1 MEKEREAH
9 QHTEPASQQG
19 GQPASSLRSYY
30 ALAILTLVIACSALD
45 RTIITVVLEPIKK
58 EFMLSDTMLGLMV
71 GFGFA
76 LLYSLCALPIAR
88 LADRKSRVA
97 IMTIGLV
104 FWSAMTAVHA
114 FAQSAIQVLL
124 ARIGVGVGESCAAPL
139 TGSVL
144 ADYFPKNKRPMAN
157 SILSSAQYLG
167 TYAAFLIGGF
177 ATTYWGWRSV
187 FIVAGIPGF
196 VVAALLIFTVKEPR
210 RGAVDG
216 HKADTK
222 LYSIGQTITIL
233 AKNRT
238 YFFLLCGFCLTS
250 ITDLAVAS
258 WFASFL
264 IRVHHLTMI
273 QVGAVGG
280 GIKSIAGVAGVLLG
294 GIIVGWISKKNDKW
308 KLRAPGITSMLA
320 GPCLAGFLLM
330 PMPMAWVLLAL
341 GVFLAGVRMGPIMGV
356 VQTVVKVRM
365 RAFAAATFFLTGM
378 IFGMG
383 LGPIIIGGL
392 NDLLK
397 PALGPLAIRYSLL
410 AAAATSMIG
419 AAFFLAAVRH
429 LQADMA
435 KNVVE

>member
-1 MEKEREAH
+1 MQPGR
-9 QHTEPASQQG
+9 
-19 GQPASSLRSYY
+19 QPASSLRSYY

-45 RTIITVVLEPIKK
+45 RTVISVILEPIKK
-58 EFMLSDTMLGLMV
+58 EFVLSDTMLGLMV

-97 IMTIGLV
+97 IMTTGLV
-104 FWSAMTAVHA
+104 FWSVMTSVHA

-177 ATTYWGWRSV
+177 VTTYWGWRSV
-187 FIVAGIPGF
+187 FIVAGIPGLRRRRAF
-196 VVAALLIFTVKEPR
+196 DLYGRGAR

-216 HKADTK
+216 RKADTK
-222 LYSIGQTITIL
+222 LYSIGQTITML

-294 GIIVGWISKKNDKW
+294 GIIVGWISKRTTSGNSAHPGSLLCWRDRA
-308 KLRAPGITSMLA
+308 LRVSFLR
-320 GPCLAGFLLM
+320 PCR
-330 PMPMAWVLLAL
+330 WL
-341 GVFLAGVRMGPIMGV
+341 G
-356 VQTVVKVRM
+356 
-365 RAFAAATFFLTGM
+365 FFLPWGSFLRESGWDPLWAWSRPLSR
-378 IFGMG
+378 FGC
-383 LGPIIIGGL
+383 
-392 NDLLK
+392 
-397 PALGPLAIRYSLL
+397 GPLRRPP
-410 AAAATSMIG
+410 
-419 AAFFLAAVRH
+419 FF
-429 LQADMA
+429 
-435 KNVVE
+435 

>member
-1 MEKEREAH
+1 MTEEREAH
-9 QHTEPASQQG
+9 QHSEPDLQPG
-19 GQPASSLRSYY
+19 EQPASSSKSNY
-30 ALAILTLVIACSALD
+30 ALAILTLVVAVSGLD
-45 RTIITVVLEPIKK
+45 RTVISVILEPIKK

-76 LLYSLCALPIAR
+76 LLYSLCSLPIAR

-104 FWSAMTAVHA
+104 FWSVMTSVQA

-124 ARIGVGVGESCAAPL
+124 ARIGVGVGESCVGPL

-144 ADYFPKNKRPMAN
+144 ADYFPKNRRPMAN
-157 SILSSAQYLG
+157 SILELAQFLG
-167 TYAAFLIGGF
+167 TYAAFLVGGF
-177 ATTYWGWRSV
+177 VTTYWGWRSA

-196 VVAALLIFTVKEPR
+196 VVAALLAFTVKEPR

-222 LYSIGQTITIL
+222 LYSIGQTITML

-238 YFFLLCGFCLTS
+238 YLFLLCGFCLTS
-250 ITDLAVAS
+250 MTDLAVAT

-264 IRVHHLTMI
+264 FRVHHLTMI

-280 GIKSIAGVAGVLLG
+280 GIKSIAGMVGMLFG

-308 KLRAPGITSMLA
+308 KVPAPGITSMLA
-320 GPCLAGFLLM
+320 GPSLVGFLLA
-330 PMPMAWVLLAL
+330 PMPGAWVFLAL
-341 GVFLAGVRMGPIMGV
+341 GAFFMGFRMGPIMGV

-365 RAFAAATFFLTGM
+365 RAFWSGHFL
-378 IFGMG
+378 FDR
-383 LGPIIIGGL
+383 
-392 NDLLK
+392 NDLRDGAWAKYYRWIKRLPEAHFRSARDSLF
-397 PALGPLAIRYSLL
+397 PAHRGSNEHDRRRILFGCRKAPL
-410 AAAATSMIG
+410 
-419 AAFFLAAVRH
+419 
-429 LQADMA
+429 
-435 KNVVE
+435 